1 LVLEKDAVF
10 NPRKQVGKMK
20 ENEWIILEAV
30 HYLNYIF
37 PSSFTIFYKGVKIS
51 RLEFE
56 NMKTKLGKL

>member
-1 LVLEKDAVF
+1 
-10 NPRKQVGKMK
+10 MK